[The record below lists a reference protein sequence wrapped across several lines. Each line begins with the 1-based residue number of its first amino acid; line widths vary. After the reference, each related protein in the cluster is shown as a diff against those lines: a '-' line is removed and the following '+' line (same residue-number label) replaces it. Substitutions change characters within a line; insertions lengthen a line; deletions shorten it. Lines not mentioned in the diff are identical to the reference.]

1 VARDDVRTASHKLI
15 ELLAE
20 SGFRQVASLVSVNDD
35 AARVILTL
43 SASDTKKLMALIRRG
58 KQDEKAGLAVT

>member
-1 VARDDVRTASHKLI
+1 VARDDVRAASHELV